1 MYCDFLI
8 MIKFLDKYSFAQYY
22 EIIQKWEYSF
32 IDNFILDSKIIV
44 DGWSHLWFFSLYCA
58 KLNILKLETIYLFEP
73 IKIHLNYSKKLLNW
87 TKPKKKFFNY
97 AFSWK
102 NWNSYVYFNLNKS
115 CESSTNK
122 FVLWCFGKKQ
132 NCNTINWNYFFKFF
146 SEIKIDLFKIDIEWA
161 EYDFLESFDLKY
173 FKGIKSLILEYHVLN
188 EKSLY
193 KKMNLINKLSW
204 IYKYIK
210 YYPNQYSFKNWYL
223 LFTN

>member
-32 IDNFILDSKIIV
+32 IDKYILDSKIIV

-58 KLNILKLETIYLFEP
+58 KLNIFKLETIYLFEP
-73 IKIHLNYSKKLLNW
+73 INIHLKFSKKLLIL

-102 NWNSYVYFNLNKS
+102 NWNNYIYFNINKS
-115 CESSTNK
+115 CESSINNY
-122 FVLWCFGKKQ
+122 VLKNLEKKQ
-132 NCNTINWNYFFKFF
+132 YCNTINWTYFSKLL
-146 SEIKIDLFKIDIEWA
+146 SDIKLDLFKLDIEWA
-161 EYDFLESFDLKY
+161 EYDFLESLDLKY
-173 FKGIKSLILEYHVLN
+173 FKRIKTLIIEYHIMN
-188 EKSLY
+188 ENNLY
-193 KKMNLINKLSW
+193 KKLNLINKLSW
-204 IYKYIK
+204 IYKFIK
-210 YYPNQYSFKNWYL
+210 YYPNKYSLNNWYL